1 MTAGHIEAILGNVV
15 DVRFAE
21 QEAPA
26 VREMLRLA
34 DRPDH
39 VFEVQWQLGGGLV
52 RAVALQ
58 PSTGLC
64 RGSVVRAEGVGLTFP
79 VGRALLGRVV
89 DCLGRPLDGSP
100 AVDAQ
105 GERRPVHGAPPPLHL
120 HRGDEPEILRT
131 GLKAIDLLA
140 PFAKGS
146 KVGLFGG
153 AGVGK
158 TVLLME
164 LIHAV
169 LRQSSQGFAIFAG
182 IGERIREGQELWA
195 EFDEAGLM
203 DRTSMIFGQ
212 MDAPPGVRARVP
224 HAAVTLAESF
234 RDQLGAH
241 VLLLMDNI
249 FRFVQAGMETSA
261 ILGRVPSRVGY
272 QPTLATEV
280 AEVQERIAS
289 TTAGAIT
296 AVQAVYVPADDLTD
310 PGAAALVEHLDAR
323 IILSREMAG
332 AGLYPAID
340 PIRSS
345 SRLMDP
351 AIVGARHYRVAV
363 DVRRALARM
372 RELEDVI
379 AMLGL
384 DELSPEDRLLIGRA
398 RRLERF
404 LTQPFV
410 IAEAFT
416 GRKGETVA
424 LEETLSGCEAIL
436 GGALDQVD
444 ERELYMTG
452 ALSAAEGG
460 A

>member
-1 MTAGHIEAILGNVV
+1 MASGTIEAVFGNVV
-15 DVRFAE
+15 DVRFPE
-21 QEAPA
+21 HDAPE
-26 VREMLRLA
+26 VREMLRLE

-39 VFEVQWQLGGGLV
+39 VFEVQWELSGGVV
-52 RAVALQ
+52 RVLALQ
-58 PSTGLC
+58 PSAGLV
-64 RGSVVRAEGVGLTFP
+64 RGQVVRAEGTGLTFP

-89 DCLGRPLDGSP
+89 DCLGRPLDG
-100 AVDAQ
+100 D
-105 GERRPVHGAPPPLHL
+105 PPPTEGVSLRPIHRTPLPLHE
-120 HRGDEPEILRT
+120 HREDEPEILRT

-140 PFAKGS
+140 PFTRGS

-164 LIHAV
+164 LIETV
-169 LRQSSQGFAIFAG
+169 LHRSEGLAIFAG
-182 IGERIREGQELWA
+182 IGERIREGQELWS
-195 EFDEAGLM
+195 EFSEAGLM
-203 DRTSMIFGQ
+203 PRTSMVFGQ

-224 HAAVTLAESF
+224 HAAVTLAEAF
-234 RDQLGAH
+234 RDDLGAH

-261 ILGRVPSRVGY
+261 LIGRVPSRVGY

-289 TTAGAIT
+289 TTRGAIT
-296 AVQAVYVPADDLTD
+296 AVQAVYVPADDLHD
-310 PGAAALVEHLDAR
+310 PGAAAIVEHLDAR
-323 IILSREMAG
+323 IILSREMA
-332 AGLYPAID
+332 ASGLYPAID

-351 AIVGARHYRVAV
+351 TIVGHRHYRVASE
-363 DVRRALARM
+363 VRRSLARM

-384 DELSPEDRLLIGRA
+384 DELSPEDRRVVGRA

-416 GRKGETVA
+416 GRKGVTVS
-424 LEETLSGCEAIL
+424 LEDTLAGCEAIL
-436 GGALDQVD
+436 AGDFDQVP

-452 ALSAAEGG
+452 ALVGRES
-460 A
+460 